1 MNTSLLLSPAIGP
14 TLSRRWARL
23 LFGSIDHRSL
33 ALGKESSSFQDVHNA
48 LVGLYSDVVL
58 VWTRRVNGSQKN
70 FSLLA
75 MLASLWCRSCHL
87 GGSLIGHSTPKSMR
101 GLAWFAKRIL
111 IQSLIC
117 VGVKCSRRL
126 LFLVDVIHSLDHIL
140 CGSEIFSNS
149 C

>member
-58 VWTRRVNGSQKN
+58 V
-70 FSLLA
+70 
-75 MLASLWCRSCHL
+75 
-87 GGSLIGHSTPKSMR
+87 
-101 GLAWFAKRIL
+101 
-111 IQSLIC
+111 
-117 VGVKCSRRL
+117 
-126 LFLVDVIHSLDHIL
+126 
-140 CGSEIFSNS
+140 
-149 C
+149 